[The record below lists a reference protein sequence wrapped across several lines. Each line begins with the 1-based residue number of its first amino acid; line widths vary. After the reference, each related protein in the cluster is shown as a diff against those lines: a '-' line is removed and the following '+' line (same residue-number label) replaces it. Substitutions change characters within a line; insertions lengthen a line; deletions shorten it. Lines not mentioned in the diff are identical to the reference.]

1 MARILAIDDNL
12 SILKVIKNAL
22 QLKAHEV
29 IVLESVSGVSIEDF
43 CGYDLILLD
52 VMMPEVD
59 GFELCRKIRD
69 SVDCPI
75 LFLTAKTEEAA
86 IVQGLMSGG
95 DDYITKPFGIME
107 LNARVEAHLRR
118 ENRDRSTH
126 KATSGDIVFDFDKKE
141 VRVKGEL
148 LDLTKNEYL
157 ICEYLMTHR
166 SKVYTKEEIFEA
178 VYDYDSD
185 TQIKVIS
192 EFIRVIRK
200 KFKIYDC
207 YPIETVWGVGYI
219 WK

>member
-1 MARILAIDDNL
+1 MARILAVDDNP

-29 IVLESVSGVSIEDF
+29 TLLNTAFAVPVEDF
-43 CGYDLILLD
+43 CDYDLILLD

-75 LFLTAKTEEAA
+75 LFLTAKTGEAA

-118 ENRDRSTH
+118 ENRDKASH
-126 KATSGDIVFDFDKKE
+126 KAVSGDIVFDFDKKE

-148 LDLTKNEYL
+148 LELTKNEYL
-157 ICEYLMTHR
+157 ICEFLIAHR
-166 SKVYTKEEIFEA
+166 GRVYTKEEIFEA
-178 VYDYDSD
+178 VYDFDSD

-200 KFKIYDC
+200 KFNLFDC